1 MSWKKTA
8 FELPEMMVKYVVGM
22 TKRVQ
27 RKSKDKDIL
36 VKSSY
41 EGLFFLSTLR

>member
-1 MSWKKTA
+1 MATFELEENIA
-8 FELPEMMVKYVVGM
+8 FELSEMMVKYVVGM

-27 RKSKDKDIL
+27 RKSKDKDTL

-41 EGLFFLSTLR
+41 EGLLS